1 MSMHMVLVV
10 IFRVRSQNYPVNFA
24 LLAIHCQSSS
34 PGMQWT
40 QVSSFRT
47 KLLLSGVTEDN
58 ANIESTKGK
67 KEREKKKKCCFLIA

>member
-34 PGMQWT
+34 PGMQ
-40 QVSSFRT
+40 
-47 KLLLSGVTEDN
+47 
-58 ANIESTKGK
+58 
-67 KEREKKKKCCFLIA
+67 